1 MSNAIH
7 ITVYLHPLL
16 YSDSEVFG
24 GYIFEE
30 EKLKVDP
37 NSISTFKGYVNAP
50 LDCEGELLENPISEA
65 WEHYIKDLKWYI
77 ETFNFRIIACKR
89 NDDSDKSEYVIVFG
103 TEEADYT
110 ETVVCDLKLSDNP
123 FDEDFPDIFKNKV
136 LNYLTIDKILDG
148 TARKAGIDFQVE
160 RTTVQFDSCYD
171 ALGGAISKLEDLRDN
186 CFNWKVTNPEDF
198 IVDGKVNEEAI
209 RTIVGVPDDKLL
221 EIAKEI
227 MDKYDEAFKEL
238 AK

>member
-30 EKLKVDP
+30 EKLKAGS

-77 ETFNFRIIACKR
+77 ETFNFRIISCKR
-89 NDDSDKSEYVIVFG
+89 NDDSDISEYVIVFG

-148 TARKAGIDFQVE
+148 TARNGGIDFQVE

-171 ALGGAISKLEDLRDN
+171 ALSGAISKLEDLRDN
-186 CFNWKVTNPEDF
+186 WFNSKVTNPEVY
-198 IVDGKVNEEAI
+198 IVDEKINEEAV